1 MTATLVLVHGAW
13 HGPSAW
19 EQLIAEFTDVDI
31 RTVDLPSSGADPA
44 ALGGLHDDAAELAQ
58 VLAGIDGPTVVVA
71 HSYGGAVATQ
81 AITADSGVTHIVYLC
96 AFQLDVGESLLGL
109 VGGQA
114 PPWWEVHERHI
125 VARTPEAIFYNKV
138 SPELT
143 ARSVAALRLQSRTS
157 VEEIVTQTAWSAV
170 ASTYVVCDAD
180 QAIPPP
186 AQEMLAQRASEVVHL
201 DAGHSPFL
209 SQPAEVAELVRPL
222 LG

>member
-13 HGPSAW
+13 HGPGTW
-19 EQLIAEFTDVDI
+19 DQLIAELDGVDV
-31 RTVDLPSSGADPA
+31 RTVDLPSSGTDPA
-44 ALGGLHDDAAELAQ
+44 SLGDLYDDAAELSR
-58 VLAGIDGPTVVVA
+58 VLAGIEGPAVVVA

-81 AITADSGVTHIVYLC
+81 AITADSGVAHTVYLC

-114 PPWWEVHERHI
+114 PPWWEMRGDHLAVL
-125 VARTPEAIFYNKV
+125 TPEEVFYNRV

-143 ARSVAALRLQSRTS
+143 AVSVDTLRLQSRAS
-157 VEEIVTQTAWSAV
+157 VEQTVTQAAWSV
-170 ASTYVVCDAD
+170 VPSTYVVCDAD

-186 AQEMLAQRASEVVHL
+186 AQEMLAQRAGNVVHL

-209 SQPAEVAELVRPL
+209 SQPAEVAAIIRPL